1 MTHTI
6 NINGESYP
14 VRFGFAALMT
24 FSKKTGIKLEDLD
37 ELSEGI
43 DLYTAV
49 ALLWAGLKD
58 GARKEKK
65 QFTLSVEDIAD
76 LLDDDVEV
84 LTTALELFAQSFAQ
98 GAEPG
103 K

>member
-14 VRFGFAALMT
+14 LRYGFAALMT
-24 FSKKTGIKLEDLD
+24 FSKKTGINLEEL
-37 ELSEGI
+37 EALSEGI

-49 ALLWAGLKD
+49 ALLWSGLKD

-65 QFTLSVEDIAD
+65 QFNLSVEDIAD
-76 LLDDDVEV
+76 LLDDDVDV
-84 LTTALELFAQSFAQ
+84 LTTALELFAKSFAQ
-98 GAEPG
+98 AEPG